1 MLSILI
7 PTYNYNTVAL
17 VKELYN
23 QTSQITSEFEIIVLD
38 DCSNNET
45 IIDEN
50 NAINTLENCCYLLN
64 STNLGRGLNR
74 NKLVSLSK
82 YNWLLIMDCDTYP
95 KDNQFIRKYIDC
107 INSNKNEA
115 VFGGIVY
122 QENKP
127 KKEQMLRWTYG
138 KERESVAV
146 NERLKNPYRFTLT
159 SNLLIK
165 KDDIERCLFPDYL
178 KNYGFEDLVLVLNL
192 EKNNIVINQIEN
204 PTFHLGLETSETFIK
219 KTETA
224 LTNLK
229 WLMDNGKIN
238 PNDTK
243 IGKYY
248 AFMKSIKLNI
258 FFGLFFN
265 LVKKNIIK
273 NLTSDKPSLLL
284 FDVYKLGFI
293 SNLK

>member
-45 IIDEN
+45 IVAEN
-50 NAINTLENCCYLLN
+50 YAINSFINCKFLTN
-64 STNLGRGLNR
+64 ITNLGRGLNR

-95 KDNQFIRKYIDC
+95 KDNQFVRKYIDC

-115 VFGGIVY
+115 VFGGIIY

-127 KKEQMLRWTYG
+127 QKEQMLRWTYG

-146 NERLKNPYRFTLT
+146 NERLKNPYRYTLT

-165 KDDIERCLFPDYL
+165 KSDIERCPFPDYI
-178 KNYGFEDLVLVLNL
+178 KKYGFEDLVLVLNL
-192 EKNNIVINQIEN
+192 EKNNIVINHIDN

-248 AFMKSIKLNI
+248 AFIKSIKMNVI
-258 FFGLFFN
+258 FGMFFN
-265 LVKKNIIK
+265 LIKKKITN
-273 NLTSDKPSLLL
+273 NLISEKPSLFL

-293 SNLK
+293 NNLK